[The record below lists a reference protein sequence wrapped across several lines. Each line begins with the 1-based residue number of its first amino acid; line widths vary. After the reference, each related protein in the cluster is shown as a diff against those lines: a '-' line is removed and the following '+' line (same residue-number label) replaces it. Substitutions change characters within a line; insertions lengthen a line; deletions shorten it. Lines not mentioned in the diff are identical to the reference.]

1 MHGKEVNGMTVNEL
15 YALAA
20 VKGIETHSIKCPRS
34 KAISMELQGSRF
46 IGMDKSVFKSEYTE
60 RLVLAHELGHALT
73 DAYYSDLTNPIHI
86 KRMEHR
92 AIKKTVEMLI
102 PIKELEEMLSEDITV
117 YELSEHF
124 SVPEDMIKK
133 AMWIYYKKEIA

>member
-1 MHGKEVNGMTVNEL
+1 MTVNEL

-20 VKGIETHSIKCPRS
+20 VKGIETHSIKCPKS
-34 KAISMELQGSRF
+34 KAISMELEGVKF
-46 IGMDKSVFKSEYTE
+46 IGMDKSVFKSENTE
-60 RLVLAHELGHALT
+60 RLVLAHEIGHALT
-73 DAYYSDLTNPIHI
+73 NAYYSDLTNPIHI

-102 PIKELEEMLSEDITV
+102 PLEELNKMLCEDVTV
-117 YELSEHF
+117 FELSEHF
-124 SVPEDMIKK
+124 SVPEEMIKK

>member
-1 MHGKEVNGMTVNEL
+1 MTVNEL

-20 VKGIETHSIKCPRS
+20 LKGIETHSIKCPRS
-34 KAISMELQGSRF
+34 RAISMELDGIKF

-73 DAYYSDLTNPIHI
+73 DAYYCALTNPIHI

-92 AIKKTVEMLI
+92 ASKKTVEMLV
-102 PIKELEEMLSEDITV
+102 PMEELNDALHDGVTV
-117 YELSEHF
+117 FELSEHF
-124 SVPEDMIKK
+124 SVPEEMIKK
-133 AMWIYYKKEIA
+133 AMWIYYRKEIS

>member
-1 MHGKEVNGMTVNEL
+1 MTVNEL

-20 VKGIETHSIKCPRS
+20 VKGIETHSIKCPKS
-34 KAISMELQGSRF
+34 KAISMELEGVKF
-46 IGMDKSVFKSEYTE
+46 IGMDKSVFKSENTE

-73 DAYYSDLTNPIHI
+73 NAYYSDLTNPIQI

-92 AIKKTVEMLI
+92 ATKKTVEMLI
-102 PIKELEEMLSEDITV
+102 PLEELNKMLCEDVTV
-117 YELSEHF
+117 FELSEHF
-124 SVPEDMIKK
+124 SVPEEMIKK

>member
-1 MHGKEVNGMTVNEL
+1 MTVNEL

-20 VKGIETHSIKCPRS
+20 VKGIETHSIKCPKS
-34 KAISMELQGSRF
+34 KAISMELEGVKF
-46 IGMDKSVFKSEYTE
+46 IGMDKSVFKSENTE

-73 DAYYSDLTNPIHI
+73 NAYYSDLTNPIHI

-92 AIKKTVEMLI
+92 ATKKTVEMLI
-102 PIKELEEMLSEDITV
+102 PLEELNKMLCEDVTV
-117 YELSEHF
+117 FELSEHF
-124 SVPEDMIKK
+124 SVPEEMIKK